1 MSKYGYT
8 YRQAMEKI
16 NYGGLKIYS
25 AANLDVQKVLNTVYS
40 NRIAF
45 DKEADTARAP
55 RSSVCGDGHGL

>member
-25 AANLDVQKVLNTVYS
+25 AANLDVQKRSQY
-40 NRIAF
+40 RIF
-45 DKEADTARAP
+45 KQDRF
-55 RSSVCGDGHGL
+55 R